1 MKRFLLV
8 SHYTLAAGPVQ
19 KLDAYLRKNKKFQ
32 VTTIYHPLFPNINLP
47 SRIVNSRNTSF
58 SYKIPF
64 AQYCFEVIVNYWFLK
79 SKANEK
85 YFDAVIC
92 FDPLSYFYC
101 FLLRLFFKFKINIYF
116 NVDFSRK
123 RFINGLLNFIYQR
136 LNLFAYANCDYF
148 FAITYNFVEAIDP
161 KNTIKP
167 KSRIFRLK
175 HTFDINELKKRKNIH
190 KINHSLIFIGS
201 FYYSLEFETL
211 FQALAELK
219 KKEINFVF
227 HLYGSGN
234 LHAIKNL
241 IEKYSLKKEVK
252 IKQAKPYSELISTV
266 LPQYQI
272 GVCPYDSTRNQSKIS
287 FVQEA
292 DDLTTKM
299 VDYISCGLPFITT
312 LISPKLKF
320 IEDEKIGFVV
330 LSKTE
335 WINLLK
341 QLLTDKN
348 LYKKLSRNTLAFAK
362 KYDGKKVYGPIFK
375 QILLENSL

>member
-19 KLDAYLRKNKKFQ
+19 KLDIYLRKNKKFQ
-32 VTTIYHPLFPNINLP
+32 VTTIYHPLFSNSNLP
-47 SRIVNSRNTSF
+47 SRIVDSKNTGF

-64 AQYCFEVIVNYWFLK
+64 AQYLLEMMVNYWLLK
-79 SKANEK
+79 SKVNEK
-85 YFDAVIC
+85 YFDVVMC

-123 RFINGLLNFIYQR
+123 RFVSGLLNFIFQR

-148 FAITYNFVEAIDP
+148 FAITYNFVEAIDS

-175 HTFDINELKKRKNIH
+175 HTFDISKLKTRKNIH
-190 KINHSLIFIGS
+190 TINHSLIFIGS

-241 IEKYSLKKEVK
+241 IKKYSLKKEVE
-252 IKQAKPYSELISTV
+252 IKQAKPYSELISII

-272 GVCPYDSTRNQSKIS
+272 GVCPYDLIHNQSKIS

-299 VDYISCGLPFITT
+299 VDYISCGLPFIATT
-312 LISPKLKF
+312 ISPKIRF
-320 IEDEKIGFVV
+320 IEKEKIGFLVKTKEDW
-330 LSKTE
+330 SKALT
-335 WINLLK
+335 K
-341 QLLTDKN
+341 LLTNKT
-348 LYKKLSRNTLAFAK
+348 LYQEYSSRAISYSQRYRAEAVYEPILKK
-362 KYDGKKVYGPIFK
+362 IF
-375 QILLENSL
+375 NN